1 MVASMSLKYHSK
13 LLTILLMVVTN
24 ALVAETRVQLTE
36 DLPKLD
42 IIYNNSVVTIQR
54 EQNPEHILN
63 GTFAMTSRPC
73 PPACISPIEPV
84 AGINV
89 IGELELFKFLEDEYL
104 NESGLLIDARSAD
117 WFKRGTIPGSINL
130 PFNRFDANNA
140 SDETENLLALIDANE
155 RYDVGRVTRFLEK
168 RGFMEGDKKTDKYDF
183 TFAKKLIVW
192 DNGPWSDSAAKVI
205 AAFVET
211 GYPAEYIHYYHG
223 GMQSW
228 QTLGLT
234 IVKP

>member
-1 MVASMSLKYHSK
+1 MSLRFPLNLFIM
-13 LLTILLMVVTN
+13 LLAVVGSSLM
-24 ALVAETRVQLTE
+24 AETRVQLTQ

-54 EQNPEHILN
+54 EQNPEHILS

-84 AGINV
+84 AGIKI

-130 PFNRFDANNA
+130 PFNRFDTNNT
-140 SDETENLLALIDANE
+140 SEETENLLTLIDANE

-183 TFAKKLIVW
+183 TFAKKLIIW
-192 DNGPWSDSAAKVI
+192 DNGPWSDNAVKVI
-205 AAFVET
+205 SAFVST
-211 GYPAEYIHYYHG
+211 GYPVEYIHYYHG

-228 QTLGLT
+228 QMLGLT
-234 IVKP
+234 IIKP

>member
-1 MVASMSLKYHSK
+1 MSFKYHSK
-13 LLTILLMVVTN
+13 LIALLLSLH
-24 ALVAETRVQLTE
+24 ASSLLAETRVQLTQE
-36 DLPKLD
+36 LPKLD

-63 GTFAMTSRPC
+63 GTYAMTSRPC
-73 PPACISPIEPV
+73 PPACISSIEPV
-84 AGINV
+84 VGIKI

-117 WFKRGTIPGSINL
+117 WFKRGTIPGSISL
-130 PFNRFDANNA
+130 PFNRFNGNNSA
-140 SDETENLLALIDANE
+140 DETDNLLALVDANE

-183 TFAKKLIVW
+183 TYAKKLLVW
-192 DNGPWSDSAAKVI
+192 DNGPWSDSAGKII
-205 AAFVET
+205 AAFVSI
-211 GYPAEYIHYYHG
+211 GYPLEYIHYYHG

>member
-1 MVASMSLKYHSK
+1 MSYKYHSSLVAL
-13 LLTILLMVVTN
+13 LLTTCIGS
-24 ALVAETRVQLTE
+24 AIAETRVQLTQE
-36 DLPKLD
+36 LPKLD
-42 IIYNNSVVTIQR
+42 IIYNNTVVTIQR

-73 PPACISPIEPV
+73 PPACISSIEPV
-84 AGINV
+84 AGVKV
-89 IGELELFKFLEDEYL
+89 IGELELFRFLEDEYL
-104 NESGLLIDARSAD
+104 NESGLLIDARSID

-130 PFNRFDANNA
+130 PSNLISSNNA
-140 SDETENLLALIDANE
+140 ADETENLLALVEANE
-155 RYDVGRVTRFLEK
+155 RYDVGRIKRFLEK

-183 TFAKKLIVW
+183 TYAKKLIVW
-192 DNGPWSDSAAKVI
+192 DNGPWSDSAGKII
-205 AAFVET
+205 ATFVSI
-211 GYPAEYIHYYHG
+211 GYPLEYIHYYHG